1 MFPIIISMT
10 VGVIIA
16 LLAVFA
22 LPVRPWISRT
32 AKRRSSVALLVAFIA
47 FLTSFLV
54 WTLLG
59 ASLRDVFTPSL
70 GASNNWIGMLP
81 EYQKNRPAVIKE
93 VWIRQIVPPPLRQVC
108 YTDRVEICDLADCLE
123 SASQECP
130 DVPWHDIEKEQAN
143 YLNMIG
149 ICGIAA
155 LTGGL
160 TVGYLTKAEP
170 TQNAMI

>member
-1 MFPIIISMT
+1 MFPIIISIT
-10 VGVIIA
+10 IGVIIA

-93 VWIRQIVPPPLRQVC
+93 VWIRQIVPPSLRQAC
-108 YTDRVEICDLADCLE
+108 YTDRIEICDLADCLE

-130 DVPWHDIEKEQAN
+130 DVPWRDIEKEQAN

-155 LTGGL
+155 LTGSL
-160 TVGYLTKAEP
+160 VAWRFTRSIPARDTV
-170 TQNAMI
+170 I